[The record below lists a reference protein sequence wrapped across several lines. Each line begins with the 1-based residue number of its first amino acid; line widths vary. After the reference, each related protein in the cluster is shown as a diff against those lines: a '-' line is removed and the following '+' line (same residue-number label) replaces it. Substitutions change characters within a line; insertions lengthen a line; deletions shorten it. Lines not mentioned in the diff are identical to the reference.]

1 MKRVLVAAQQ
11 AGVRLEV
18 DGDELRVIVPN
29 GTLTDELH
37 QGLRQHKSSIL
48 DYLRATA
55 NLDLE
60 IETLSPLLVD
70 EESREQP
77 FPLTD
82 VQHAYWLGRGNMVEF
97 GNVAT
102 HFYFELDTQ
111 GLDLARLNRALCQ
124 LIERHEMLRAVVN
137 NNGTQQILPSV
148 PAYQIAVADCTNAT
162 TEVAECEIIATRNI
176 LSHQVLKPDQWPLFD
191 IRATCLPDRSTRLHV
206 SLDLL
211 ILDAWSM
218 FILFR
223 EWRDLYQN
231 PALALAPLSLSYR
244 DYVLAE
250 SALGGSK
257 VHQRAQDY
265 WLARIDS
272 LPPAPELPI
281 RSQVDALQPPRFSR
295 RRKHLNAMQ
304 WDQLK
309 RNARAAGLTISGL
322 LLAAYAEVLT
332 RWSAS
337 PHYTL
342 NLTLFNRLPLHP
354 EVMQLVG
361 DFTSLVLVEVDHRDW
376 QLSFNARAQQ
386 LQRQLMSDLEHR
398 EMSGVEVLRE
408 WTKRRDNPLQA
419 TMPVVFTSALV
430 LGGEAGDDAGLVEC
444 FGPMVHGVSQT
455 PQVWLDHQAMEV
467 GGDLVFNWD
476 AVDDVFEAGVLDAMF
491 SAYHD
496 LLSKLATSKE
506 AWAQCNVVA
515 LPPAMT
521 QLREATNQT
530 QSAIPLRYLHQ
541 GFVEQ
546 AKAHPNAIAIQSPE
560 RTLSYGELL
569 QESLIVANT
578 LREHGVERAELVAV
592 LMQKGWEQV
601 VTVLGIL
608 LAGGAYVPIDPGLP
622 IRRQKELLAIA
633 AVRQVVV
640 KAKAVPD
647 AYTTEGL
654 NVVVVAACDVPLTA
668 AKILP
673 LVDVDL
679 DDLAY
684 VIFTSGTTGVPK
696 GVMIDHRS
704 AVNTIDHIN
713 RLFDI
718 GPHDK
723 ALCVSSLSFDLSV
736 YDIFGL
742 LAAGG
747 ALVIPEHSKQHDPLH
762 WHQLIDNYNVTLWNS
777 APQLMRMLID
787 SVAASDQGGDH
798 LTTVMLSGDWISLD
812 LPGQVRNV
820 FPKADVISLGGAT
833 EGSIWSIYYPIDSV
847 CNTWT
852 SIPYGKP
859 LPNQTIWVYDDAFR
873 SCPDH
878 VKGRI
883 FIGGAGLAKGY
894 WADEKKTSERFII
907 HPHSGERLY
916 DTGDFGRYAENGN
929 VLFLGREDD
938 QVKIRGHR
946 VELGEIASTLSQ
958 HAEIHEAV
966 VLPIPGL
973 AGQSQLIAYIEPE
986 STNLV
991 TLGYSE
997 TAHAEVKLSNLVKD
1011 VLCARDAKKIDP
1023 LFKQV
1028 WQRLDD
1034 FYFHGLLVALH
1045 HFGVKGEVGERLA
1058 VDRLLDYGIA
1068 TRYERWL
1075 KRAFNVLIEEG
1086 YAGEYGQGKI
1096 ELLKPLP
1103 EPNLPTLSVEVTQ
1116 GLIASFGFNQ
1126 DEAAWFVGVVE
1137 RLHDILTE
1145 TIHSAEI
1152 YAGKETAQV
1161 YQKLFPDN
1169 HAQLAAVTA
1178 EIIGQQTQGLNV
1190 LEVGAGLGST
1200 TQHVLPMLI
1209 NAGCHYLF
1217 TDISTFFLDR
1227 ARNLFGPDSE
1237 NLGYQLYNLDI
1248 RPEFQGLKHHSF
1260 DLIIASSMLHDVQ
1273 DIRLA
1278 LGHLIS
1284 LLNPG
1289 GRLLL
1294 LEETRFFRSFDL
1306 HMGLQQGFDGY
1317 TDEGLRKNH
1326 CLLSRDEWSG
1336 VLIDCGFSD
1345 VSVVAPVGS
1354 VAEYL
1359 GFNVIVANGP
1369 SQVNHLDMQAVKAY
1383 LSQRLPEYMVPRH
1396 LIQMDRMPVT
1406 ENGKIDYRALP
1417 AIPEDSELFDREIVA
1432 PRNETEQT
1440 LLDAWSC
1447 IISSVDI
1454 GVTDNFFDLGGDS
1467 LIATQLVREI
1477 NLRLPFELEMHEF
1490 FEYLSIE
1497 ALATL
1502 YESRVSDHTENYS
1515 DTSDVAKIFPAL
1527 RLDPLDIMN
1536 DVARICER
1544 IDTLP
1549 AAAGAYHGEQA
1560 RAVFLTGAT
1569 GWLGAYTLSELL
1581 RCSNV
1586 VVYCL
1591 VRAKSDAEGLQAIL
1605 ANLQHFNLRINAAM
1619 VSRIVPTVGDLT
1631 KPRLGL
1637 SAGMW
1642 QCVSERVDAIYHLA
1656 ASVSTLS
1663 GYADIRALNVDPLE
1677 QLVCLAASHH
1687 IKSISF
1693 CSSLAVCIRLVDGD
1707 FSIQHEEEVSD
1718 TVDGLLIG
1726 YAQSKW
1732 AAEQVLMH
1740 ASARKSIPI
1749 GIFRISHILPA
1760 YDGEFR
1766 KPEVNYIY
1774 ESLFQVASSVG
1785 AIPDWREGE
1794 MHGLPVDTIARF
1806 IVGYSQQGRRDAE
1819 VVHIE
1824 NSQPTRLSLLI
1835 QILLKNKFGDDH
1847 AELISYEQWKQGC
1860 HEVVDNLPAENGAIV
1875 TRLFESTSA
1884 GSLLEA
1890 LFGNDRA
1897 DTQKFD
1903 AFMQRE
1909 FTQHKA
1915 IEDDYWQSY
1924 FQHQLSAQCAE
1935 KNHYLEEIL

>member
-1 MKRVLVAAQQ
+1 MKRVLVAARQ
-11 AGVRLEV
+11 AGVRLEA
-18 DGDELRVIVPN
+18 DGDELRVIAPN
-29 GTLTDELH
+29 GTLTNELR
-37 QGLRQHKSSIL
+37 QGLRQHKLRIL

-55 NLDLE
+55 NLDFE
-60 IETLSPLLVD
+60 NETLPPLIVD

-102 HFYFELDTQ
+102 HFYFELDTK
-111 GLDLARLNRALCQ
+111 GLDLARLNRALFQ
-124 LIERHEMLRAVVN
+124 LIERHDMLRAVVN
-137 NNGTQQILPSV
+137 NNGTQQIYPSV
-148 PAYQIAVADCTNAT
+148 PAYQIAVVDCTNAT
-162 TEVAECEIIATRNI
+162 AEVAEHEIITTRNI
-176 LSHQVLKPDQWPLFD
+176 LSHQVLNPDQWPLFD
-191 IRATCLPDRSTRLHV
+191 IRATCLPDGSTRLHV

-218 FILFR
+218 FIVFR
-223 EWRDLYQN
+223 EWRDFYQN
-231 PALALAPLSLSYR
+231 PALALAPFSLSYR

-250 SALGGSK
+250 SALGDSK
-257 VHQRAQDY
+257 VRQRAQDY
-265 WLARIDS
+265 WLGRIDS

-281 RSQVDALQPPRFSR
+281 RSQVDACQPPRFSR
-295 RRKHLNAMQ
+295 RRKHLNATQ
-304 WDQLK
+304 WDHLK
-309 RNARAAGLTISGL
+309 RNAREAGLTISGV

-354 EVMQLVG
+354 EVMQMVG
-361 DFTSLVLVEVDHRDW
+361 DFTSLVLVEVDHRNW
-376 QLSFNARAQQ
+376 RLNFNERAQQ

-408 WTKRRDNPLQA
+408 WTRRRDNPLQA
-419 TMPVVFTSALV
+419 SMPVVFTSALV

-444 FGPMVHGVSQT
+444 FGPMVHGISQT
-455 PQVWLDHQAMEV
+455 PQVWLDHQVMEID
-467 GGDLVFNWD
+467 GDLVFNWD

-496 LLSKLATSKE
+496 LLTKLATSKD

-515 LPPAMT
+515 LPPAMA

-530 QSAIPLRYLHQ
+530 QAAIPLRYLHD

-546 AKAHPNAIAIQSPE
+546 AKVHPNAIAIQSSE
-560 RTLSYGELL
+560 RTLSYEELL

-578 LREHGVERAELVAV
+578 LREYGVERAELIAV
-592 LMQKGWEQV
+592 LMHKGWEQV

-608 LAGGAYVPIDPGLP
+608 LAGGAYVPIDTGLP
-622 IRRQKELLAIA
+622 IRRQKELLVIA
-633 AVRQVVV
+633 NVRQAVVQTEDL
-640 KAKAVPD
+640 PD
-647 AYTTEGL
+647 TYVTEGL
-654 NVVVVAACDVPLTA
+654 NIVAVSSCDVPLSV

-673 LVDVDL
+673 LVDIDL

-713 RLFDI
+713 RLFNI

-742 LAAGG
+742 LAVGG
-747 ALVIPEHSKQHDPLH
+747 TLVIPEHSKQHDPLH
-762 WHQLIDNYNVTLWNS
+762 WHQLINNHKVTLWNS
-777 APQLMRMLID
+777 APQLMRMLMD
-787 SVAASDQGGDH
+787 SVGASDQGGDH
-798 LTTVMLSGDWISLD
+798 LTTVMLSGDWIPLD
-812 LPGQVRNV
+812 LPGRVLNV

-847 CNTWT
+847 CATWA

-859 LPNQTIWVYDDAFR
+859 LPNQKIWIYDNAFR
-873 SCPDH
+873 PCPDH
-878 VKGRI
+878 VKGRV
-883 FIGGAGLAKGY
+883 FIGGSGLAKGY
-894 WADEKKTSERFII
+894 WGDEKKTSERFIV
-907 HPHSGERLY
+907 HHHSGERLY
-916 DTGDFGRYAENGN
+916 DTGDLGRYAANGN

-946 VELGEIASTLSQ
+946 VELGEIVSTLSQ

-973 AGQSQLIAYIEPE
+973 AGQSQLIAYIKPE
-986 STNLV
+986 STKLV

-997 TAHAEVKLSNLVKD
+997 IIRVEVKLSELVKD
-1011 VLCARDAKKIDP
+1011 VLCARDAKKIEP
-1023 LFKQV
+1023 LLKQI

-1045 HFGVKGEVGERLA
+1045 HFGVKGEVGERL
-1058 VDRLLDYGIA
+1058 VIDRLLDYGIVA
-1068 TRYERWL
+1068 RYERWL

-1086 YAGEYGQGKI
+1086 YACEYGPGKI

-1103 EPNLPTLSVEVTQ
+1103 EPNLRALSAEVSQ
-1116 GLIASFGFNQ
+1116 GLIASFGFDQ

-1178 EIIGQQTQGLNV
+1178 EITRQQTQGLNV
-1190 LEVGAGLGST
+1190 LEVGAGLGSA
-1200 TQHVLPMLI
+1200 TQHVLSALL
-1209 NAGCHYLF
+1209 NADCHYLF

-1237 NLGYQLYNLDI
+1237 QLSYQLYNLDI

-1284 LLNPG
+1284 LLKPG
-1289 GRLLL
+1289 GKLLL
-1294 LEETRFFRSFDL
+1294 LEETKFFRSFDL

-1326 CLLSRDEWSG
+1326 CLLSGDEWSE

-1345 VSVVAPVGS
+1345 VSVVAPAGS

-1359 GFNVIVANGP
+1359 GFNVIVASGP
-1369 SQVNHLDMQAVKAY
+1369 SQVNHIDMQAVKEY
-1383 LSQRLPEYMVPRH
+1383 LSQRLPEYMVPLH
-1396 LIQMDRMPVT
+1396 LIQMDHMPIT
-1406 ENGKIDYRALP
+1406 ENGKIDYKALP
-1417 AIPEDSELFDREIVA
+1417 AIPEDSEFFDREIVA
-1432 PRNETEQT
+1432 PRNEIEQT
-1440 LLDAWSC
+1440 LLDAWSH

-1497 ALATL
+1497 ELAIL
-1502 YESRVSDHTENYS
+1502 YVSRVSDHTENNS
-1515 DTSDVAKIFPAL
+1515 DTSDVARIFPAL
-1527 RLDPLDIMN
+1527 RCDPQEIVN

-1544 IDTLP
+1544 IDALP
-1549 AAAGAYHGEQA
+1549 IDVGAYNAEKA
-1560 RAVFLTGAT
+1560 RSVFLTGTT

-1581 RCSNV
+1581 CHSDA

-1591 VRAKSDAEGLQAIL
+1591 VRAVNESEGLEAIL
-1605 ANLQHFNLRINAAM
+1605 ANLKHFNLRISADM
-1619 VSRIVPTVGDLT
+1619 VLRIIPTVGDLT
-1631 KPRLGL
+1631 KQKLGL
-1637 SAGMW
+1637 SDTIW
-1642 QCVSERVDAIYHLA
+1642 QRVSECVDTIYHLA

-1663 GYADIRALNVDPLE
+1663 NYTDIRSLNVDPLE
-1677 QLVCLAASHH
+1677 QLVCLATSHH

-1693 CSSLAVCIRLVDGD
+1693 CSSLAVCIKLVDGH

-1740 ASARKSIPI
+1740 AAAQRDIPVK
-1749 GIFRISHILPA
+1749 IFRISHILPA
-1760 YDGEFR
+1760 YDDGFR

-1774 ESLFQVASSVG
+1774 ESVFQIANSVD
-1785 AIPDWREGE
+1785 AIPDWHEGE

-1806 IVGYSQQGRRDAE
+1806 IVGYSQQGRRDSE

-1824 NSQPTRLSLLI
+1824 NSQPTRLSSLI
-1835 QILLKNKFGDDH
+1835 RIMLKNKFGDDY
-1847 AELISYEQWKQGC
+1847 AELISYEQWKKSC
-1860 HEVVDNLPAENGAIV
+1860 DEVVSNLPTENGAIV

-1884 GSLLEA
+1884 GSLFEA
-1890 LFGNDRA
+1890 LFSNEHVY
-1897 DTQKFD
+1897 TKKFD
-1903 AFMQRE
+1903 AFMRRE
-1909 FTQHKA
+1909 FTQHKV
-1915 IEDDYWQSY
+1915 IEDDYWQAY
-1924 FQHQLSAQCAE
+1924 FKHQLSA
-1935 KNHYLEEIL
+1935 